1 MPSAIKRSEGEK
13 MIEYLRE
20 DARVFNGTWLKE
32 ERLSEKSHRVGIAG
46 LSDKELVKLALRN
59 KPSLFSDSIADDV
72 LSILNGNT
80 DDIYSNLKAVG
91 IEESIALSLVATLEL
106 SRRRTTH
113 KGKSLT
119 TPNDIFQ
126 TIRHYAFDNYQE
138 KLVVIAFNGA
148 QEVIFN
154 KVVTQGLLDRTVVH
168 PREVFA
174 EAIKRRASAII
185 IAHNHPSGCLEPSE
199 ADRDITQRLV
209 LAGNILGV
217 KLLDHL
223 IFTEDGFYSFR
234 EHDEI

>member
-1 MPSAIKRSEGEK
+1 

-46 LSDKELVKLALRN
+46 LADKELVKLALRN
-59 KPSLFSDSIADDV
+59 KPSLFSDSIAEEVLAILNENSDDV
-72 LSILNGNT
+72 LS
-80 DDIYSNLKAVG
+80 SLKAVG
-91 IEESIALSLVATLEL
+91 IDDSIALAVTATLEL
-106 SRRRTTH
+106 ARRRSTQ

-119 TPNDIFQ
+119 TPNDIFHL
-126 TIRHYAFDNYQE
+126 IRHYAFDNYQE

-199 ADRDITQRLV
+199 ADKEITQRLS

-217 KLLDHL
+217 KILDHI
-223 IFTEDGFYSFR
+223 IFTEEGFFSFR
-234 EHDEI
+234 EHDEM

>member
-1 MPSAIKRSEGEK
+1 

-46 LSDKELVKLALRN
+46 LADKELVKLALRN
-59 KPSLFSDSIADDV
+59 KPSLFSNSIAEEVLAILNENSDDV
-72 LSILNGNT
+72 LS
-80 DDIYSNLKAVG
+80 SLKAVG
-91 IEESIALSLVATLEL
+91 IDDSIALAVTATLEL
-106 SRRRTTH
+106 ARRRSTQ

-119 TPNDIFQ
+119 TPNDIFHL
-126 TIRHYAFDNYQE
+126 IRHYAFDNYQE

-154 KVVTQGLLDRTVVH
+154 KFVTQGLLDRTVVH

-199 ADRDITQRLV
+199 ADKEITQRLS

-223 IFTEDGFYSFR
+223 IFTEEGFYSFR
-234 EHDEI
+234 EHDQM

>member
-1 MPSAIKRSEGEK
+1 
-13 MIEYLRE
+13 MIDYLRE

-46 LSDKELVKLALRN
+46 LADKELVKLALRN
-59 KPSLFSDSIADDV
+59 KPSLFSDSIAEEVLAILNDNSDDV
-72 LSILNGNT
+72 LS
-80 DDIYSNLKAVG
+80 SLKAVG
-91 IEESIALSLVATLEL
+91 IDDSIALAVTATLEL
-106 SRRRTTH
+106 ARRRSTQ

-119 TPNDIFQ
+119 TPNDIFHL
-126 TIRHYAFDNYQE
+126 IRHYAFDNYQE

-199 ADRDITQRLV
+199 ADKEITQRLS

-223 IFTEDGFYSFR
+223 IFTEEGFYSFR
-234 EHDEI
+234 EHDQM

>member
-1 MPSAIKRSEGEK
+1 

-46 LSDKELVKLALRN
+46 LADKELVKLALRN
-59 KPSLFSDSIADDV
+59 KPSLFSDSIAEEVLAILNENSDDV
-72 LSILNGNT
+72 LS
-80 DDIYSNLKAVG
+80 SLKAVG
-91 IEESIALSLVATLEL
+91 IDDSIALAVTATLEL
-106 SRRRTTH
+106 ARRRSTQ

-119 TPNDIFQ
+119 TPNDIFHL
-126 TIRHYAFDNYQE
+126 IRHYAFDNYQE

-199 ADRDITQRLV
+199 ADKEITQRLS

-223 IFTEDGFYSFR
+223 IFTEEGFFSFR

>member
-1 MPSAIKRSEGEK
+1 
-13 MIEYLRE
+13 MIDYLRE
-20 DARVFNGTWLKE
+20 DARVFNDTWLKE

-80 DDIYSNLKAVG
+80 DDIYSSLKAVG

-199 ADRDITQRLV
+199 ADKEITQRLS

-217 KLLDHL
+217 RLLDHL
-223 IFTEDGFYSFR
+223 IFTEEGFYSFR
-234 EHDEI
+234 EHDQM

>member
-1 MPSAIKRSEGEK
+1 
-13 MIEYLRE
+13 MIDYLRE

-154 KVVTQGLLDRTVVH
+154 KVVTQGLLERTVVH

>member
-1 MPSAIKRSEGEK
+1 MNDNS
-13 MIEYLRE
+13 
-20 DARVFNGTWLKE
+20 
-32 ERLSEKSHRVGIAG
+32 
-46 LSDKELVKLALRN
+46 
-59 KPSLFSDSIADDV
+59 DDV
-72 LSILNGNT
+72 LS
-80 DDIYSNLKAVG
+80 SLKAVG
-91 IEESIALSLVATLEL
+91 IDDSIALAVTATLEL
-106 SRRRTTH
+106 ARRRSTQ

-119 TPNDIFQ
+119 TPNDIFHL
-126 TIRHYAFDNYQE
+126 IRHYAFDNYQE

-199 ADRDITQRLV
+199 ADKEITQRLS

-223 IFTEDGFYSFR
+223 IFTEEGFYSFR
-234 EHDEI
+234 EHDQM